1 MSTTNVVTTIDAKD
15 VGLKKI
21 ASGKVREIF
30 EVDANTLLF
39 VATDRISAY
48 DVILENGIPNKGPLL
63 TQLSAHWFDLIRTH
77 IPDLRLHVVSLSL
90 PNSIPANMQPLLAS
104 RSMQVRLTLD
114 FGSRYPILPIE
125 SIVRG
130 YITGSAW
137 NEYRTSGTVNG
148 MSMPEGLK
156 ESQKLE
162 SAIWTPSTKAEAGE
176 HDENISKERA
186 AEILGEEVAARVE
199 EVSLRLY
206 ELARDHAEKRGILI
220 ADTKFE
226 FGLDAATNEL
236 VLVDEVLTPDSSRF
250 WPKENYEV
258 GRGQQSYDKQ
268 YLRDWLTST
277 GNKGR
282 EGVRMPAEVVRATT
296 EKYTEAFE
304 MLTGR
309 KWE

>member
-1 MSTTNVVTTIDAKD
+1 M
-15 VGLKKI
+15 
-21 ASGKVREIF
+21 
-30 EVDANTLLF
+30 
-39 VATDRISAY
+39 
-48 DVILENGIPNKGPLL
+48 P
-63 TQLSAHWFDLIRTH
+63 
-77 IPDLRLHVVSLSL
+77 
-90 PNSIPANMQPLLAS
+90 
-104 RSMQVRLTLD
+104 
-114 FGSRYPILPIE
+114 
-125 SIVRG
+125 
-130 YITGSAW
+130 
-137 NEYRTSGTVNG
+137 
-148 MSMPEGLK
+148 MPEGLK

-186 AEILGEEVAARVE
+186 AELLGEEVAGRVE
-199 EVSLRLY
+199 KVSLRLY
-206 ELARDHAEKRGILI
+206 ELARDYAEKRGILI

-250 WPKENYEV
+250 WPKEDYEV

-277 GNKGR
+277 GNKGK
-282 EGVRMPAEVVRATT
+282 EGVRMPDEVVKATT

-304 MLTGR
+304 KLTGK